1 MANRQRKG
9 RGTERDRKK
18 KILAERRK
26 PLNIDHMDLD
36 KLREKCQQLW
46 DYLKVWSFFNDFGPI
61 LGHFG
66 LFWTTL
72 GHKRMV
78 NEG

>member
-18 KILAERRK
+18 KILADRRK

-46 DYLKVWSFFNDFGPI
+46 DYLKVLKITIFQ
-61 LGHFG
+61 
-66 LFWTTL
+66 
-72 GHKRMV
+72 KRLNLRV
-78 NEG
+78 LRTV

>member
-46 DYLKVWSFFNDFGPI
+46 DYLKV
-61 LGHFG
+61 
-66 LFWTTL
+66 
-72 GHKRMV
+72 K
-78 NEG
+78 

>member
-46 DYLKVWSFFNDFGPI
+46 DYLKVNIFVQQLQSFLTKCNS
-61 LGHFG
+61 
-66 LFWTTL
+66 
-72 GHKRMV
+72 R
-78 NEG
+78 

>member
-18 KILAERRK
+18 KILADRRK

-46 DYLKVWSFFNDFGPI
+46 DYLKVKLYYHEF
-61 LGHFG
+61 HFEPSADG
-66 LFWTTL
+66 R
-72 GHKRMV
+72 KREMRTDTV
-78 NEG
+78 TFSRT

>member
-18 KILAERRK
+18 KILSDRRK

-36 KLREKCQQLW
+36 KLREKCQGLW
-46 DYLKVWSFFNDFGPI
+46 DYLKVKSYYHE
-61 LGHFG
+61 LHFESSADG
-66 LFWTTL
+66 Q
-72 GHKRMV
+72 KRVMRTDTV
-78 NEG
+78 TFSRT

>member
-18 KILAERRK
+18 KILADRRK

-46 DYLKVWSFFNDFGPI
+46 DYLKVIAIFQKFERSVD
-61 LGHFG
+61 
-66 LFWTTL
+66 
-72 GHKRMV
+72 RV

>member
-18 KILAERRK
+18 KILADRRK

-46 DYLKVWSFFNDFGPI
+46 DYLKVKLNF
-61 LGHFG
+61 
-66 LFWTTL
+66 
-72 GHKRMV
+72 
-78 NEG
+78 

>member
-46 DYLKVWSFFNDFGPI
+46 DYLKVNI
-61 LGHFG
+61 LITNCNHFSPSAIVY
-66 LFWTTL
+66 
-72 GHKRMV
+72 R
-78 NEG
+78 

>member
-18 KILAERRK
+18 KILADRRK

-46 DYLKVWSFFNDFGPI
+46 DYLKVIAIFRSLSGPWI
-61 LGHFG
+61 
-66 LFWTTL
+66 
-72 GHKRMV
+72 V
-78 NEG
+78 

>member
-46 DYLKVWSFFNDFGPI
+46 DYLKVSRKTNIFITNCN
-61 LGHFG
+61 HFSSSN
-66 LFWTTL
+66 T
-72 GHKRMV
+72 V
-78 NEG
+78 DSA

>member
-46 DYLKVWSFFNDFGPI
+46 DYLKVPPFFN
-61 LGHFG
+61 GHFSPAIFNQG
-66 LFWTTL
+66 MLI
-72 GHKRMV
+72 RMITV
-78 NEG
+78 TFSRT

>member
-46 DYLKVWSFFNDFGPI
+46 DYLKVKLNYNEF
-61 LGHFG
+61 HFEPSANG
-66 LFWTTL
+66 ENV
-72 GHKRMV
+72 R
-78 NEG
+78 

>member
-46 DYLKVWSFFNDFGPI
+46 DYLKVFKITIFRSFRAIWG
-61 LGHFG
+61 
-66 LFWTTL
+66 WC
-72 GHKRMV
+72 
-78 NEG
+78 E

>member
-1 MANRQRKG
+1 MVKSLRIIGKKHIYSGMANRQRKG

-46 DYLKVWSFFNDFGPI
+46 DYLKV
-61 LGHFG
+61 
-66 LFWTTL
+66 
-72 GHKRMV
+72 
-78 NEG
+78 

>member
-46 DYLKVWSFFNDFGPI
+46 DYLKVNIFITNCNHLSSSTIVDTY
-61 LGHFG
+61 LG
-66 LFWTTL
+66 
-72 GHKRMV
+72 
-78 NEG
+78 

>member
-18 KILAERRK
+18 KILADRRK

-46 DYLKVWSFFNDFGPI
+46 DYLKVLKITIFQKFQKFELS
-61 LGHFG
+61 
-66 LFWTTL
+66 
-72 GHKRMV
+72 KRTV
-78 NEG
+78 

>member
-46 DYLKVWSFFNDFGPI
+46 DYLKVNIFITNCN
-61 LGHFG
+61 HFSPSAIVD
-66 LFWTTL
+66 
-72 GHKRMV
+72 R
-78 NEG
+78 